1 MASMRKWGKSI
12 GSVLLAASLMIGGM
26 GLSGVLKGPEKAYA
40 DEVQKNI
47 VNVVGK
53 GELSIKPD
61 IAYLSIGVTTT
72 AETAQE
78 AQKGTAAKVSKLTA
92 LFKTT
97 WGIADKDIQS
107 TQFNVQPN
115 YTYSE
120 KDGQKVKGYNAQ
132 HTLEVSYRDLT
143 KVGQLLDAA
152 SAAGANNIGNVRFA
166 IEDPSAFEAQ
176 AIEKAMQN
184 ADVKASAIAKA
195 SKRGL
200 GQVVTVVQS
209 DDGNNPVVYAEAAQK
224 MSMDNAAGSSVEP
237 GQVKIITQLNVT
249 YELK

>member
-1 MASMRKWGKSI
+1 M
-12 GSVLLAASLMIGGM
+12 
-26 GLSGVLKGPEKAYA
+26 
-40 DEVQKNI
+40 QKNI

-61 IAYLSIGVTTT
+61 IAYLSIGVSTT
-72 AETAQE
+72 ADTAQE
-78 AQKGTAAKVSKLTA
+78 AQKGTAAKITKLNA

-107 TQFNVQPN
+107 TQFYVQPN

-132 HTLEVSYRDLT
+132 HTLQVSYRDLT

-166 IEDPSAFEAQ
+166 IEDPSAF
-176 AIEKAMQN
+176 
-184 ADVKASAIAKA
+184 
-195 SKRGL
+195 
-200 GQVVTVVQS
+200 
-209 DDGNNPVVYAEAAQK
+209 
-224 MSMDNAAGSSVEP
+224 
-237 GQVKIITQLNVT
+237 
-249 YELK
+249 